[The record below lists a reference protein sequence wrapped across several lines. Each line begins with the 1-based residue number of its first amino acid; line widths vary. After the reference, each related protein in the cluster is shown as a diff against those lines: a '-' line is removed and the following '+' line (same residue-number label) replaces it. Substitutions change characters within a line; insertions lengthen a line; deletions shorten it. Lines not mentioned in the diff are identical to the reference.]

1 MARVILR
8 MLVASLMCSMIAC
21 GPPTATPAGRTAR
34 ISAAQG
40 APFYSDDELAA
51 LQLKVITDKDFEVF
65 PLPAV
70 RLAPQTSVMVLPGQR
85 TVTLRSNSSHDY
97 PMVFEHLRVLDG
109 PAKDRDGWIQAGWA
123 ND

>member
-1 MARVILR
+1 MPHVRVLLAALLCLI
-8 MLVASLMCSMIAC
+8 VACAQ
-21 GPPTATPAGRTAR
+21 PAAAPGGRTAK

-51 LQLKVITDKDFEVF
+51 LQLKVVTDQDFREY

-70 RLAPQTSVMVLPGQR
+70 KLAPQTSVRILPGQR
-85 TVTLRSNSSHDY
+85 TVTLHNPPAPDY

-109 PAKDRDGWIQAGWA
+109 PAKDREGWIQAGWA